1 MVVLVLLTGA
11 QTHAWIPQ
19 AASWTRLSTGS
30 APELVVFLILTS
42 LRSSLR
48 YQKESELCSIP
59 GPLPQ
64 QLPLS
69 KSGRFTLTEVG
80 QPLLIWL
87 RQHRPN
93 LLLDVNIYCT
103 HSYVSSMCR
112 HEEHKKG
119 YTPFSQDVHS
129 LVKET
134 HLELGAFR
142 KSGRSQSITK
152 T

>member
-1 MVVLVLLTGA
+1 MVSFGSVNWSSDIRQDPSGCVLNTS
-11 QTHAWIPQ
+11 QHT
-19 AASWTRLSTGS
+19 
-30 APELVVFLILTS
+30 ELVVFLILTS
-42 LRSSLR
+42 LRSSLH

-112 HEEHKKG
+112 HEEHRKG
-119 YTPFSQDVHS
+119 YTPFPQDVHS

-142 KSGRSQSITK
+142 KSGRSQSVTK